1 MAFEDK
7 DNARQADKVCLLGC
21 TTQIPNWTQKWTEVE
36 KKQDPE
42 VDKTRTG
49 VDPGVDKKFETAK
62 HAENS
67 KAKSQAQE
75 NLMYWGKPPGQTQGG
90 YCGYCTKHYMKLS
103 PKVVIAEQVEAHEEE
118 ASASSLAGRASK
130 HNNKHYEEEARA
142 SALAAQLR
150 AEMRQDAQD
159 EKDDKDST
167 DSDMPHLVSWG
178 AI

>member
-7 DNARQADKVCLLGC
+7 DNASQVHKVCLLEC
-21 TTQIPNWTQKWTEVE
+21 TTQIPNLAQKLDEAF
-36 KKQDPE
+36 
-42 VDKTRTG
+42 KTRTG

-62 HAENS
+62 HAEHS

-75 NLMYWGKPPGQTQGG
+75 NLMYWGKPPGQTQGR

-142 SALAAQLR
+142 SALAAQLG

-167 DSDMPHLVSWG
+167 DSEMPDLVSWEEKNWRG
-178 AI
+178 MA